1 MNNVEFSYM
10 YRDGG
15 NYKKRGSV
23 IFSNPDRLDRDSVET
38 DLRHAFLEDGLF
50 VARQVRVPDVFLYAG
65 GQFSFD
71 DHCYHEFVAISPTT
85 SGSDDTY
92 SRSITDF
99 ILEVTQEARRGWQTF
114 DPYDSEGSYSFLFM
128 SRMP

>member
-1 MNNVEFSYM
+1 MSSSAT

-23 IFSNPDRLDRDSVET
+23 IFSNPDQLGSDSLET

-50 VARQVRVPDVFLYAG
+50 VAKQIRVPDVFLYAD
-65 GQFSFD
+65 GQFSSD
-71 DHCYHEFVAISPTT
+71 DHCYHEFISISSTT

-92 SRSITDF
+92 SRSISDF
-99 ILEVTQEARRGWQTF
+99 ILEVSYEARRGWRAF
-114 DPYDSEGSYSFLFM
+114 DPYDSEGSYSFLLT
-128 SRMP
+128 SRML